1 MSLTGALL
9 DSTVVNLL
17 ISASKKKK
25 KKKMKWKEHA
35 YFRPRSQAFPHGNFY
50 PSQFLKRCLRNEVSE
65 HRKPSLIVGPN

>member
-1 MSLTGALL
+1 MSLTGAVL

-35 YFRPRSQAFPHGNFY
+35 
-50 PSQFLKRCLRNEVSE
+50 
-65 HRKPSLIVGPN
+65 